1 MNQHH
6 VQEAY
11 LESFRDSKTGKVW
24 VYSKTTGEKFQ
35 KSTKHCTA
43 EIDFQ
48 SAQLEKAQNDIVESP
63 GITAL
68 KQLQLKGSI
77 SDAEY
82 HLISQWTAL
91 HLIRNIKMRRV
102 FEESGQDYETEFA
115 EEFRKELAFSKSYL
129 CFVHDYKCSGINF
142 FVTSDHPIV
151 EFDCLGDIVRFFVL
165 SPQRLL
171 QFSSRN
177 DVFSHEKESI
187 EDIVNSMLWAS
198 SSEIFSHRS
207 DVDIEKLKTISEK
220 WNMTPRL
227 ETQRIFNLQSPM
239 RKVLEVF
246 PGAQRALFRR
256 YHIGGCS
263 SCGFS
268 PDETLA
274 QVCARNGNLDV
285 AEVLAHI
292 QSSHEQDAK
301 VLISPAELAGLLQRD
316 QSVKLVDVRSR
327 EEFEAVN
334 IAGSVLLSQDV
345 MRELMASGSNT
356 NPVVVI
362 DHAGKNGLDAA
373 AYFMGHGL
381 QNVRCLRGGID
392 AWAQE
397 VEPKM
402 RRYKL
407 G

>member
-1 MNQHH
+1 MAVVVVFTVAVAAGITEKPRKYSFVRSHG
-6 VQEAY
+6 
-11 LESFRDSKTGKVW
+11 LSLLSFR
-24 VYSKTTGEKFQ
+24 
-35 KSTKHCTA
+35 
-43 EIDFQ
+43 
-48 SAQLEKAQNDIVESP
+48 
-63 GITAL
+63 
-68 KQLQLKGSI
+68 QLKS
-77 SDAEY
+77 
-82 HLISQWTAL
+82 
-91 HLIRNIKMRRV
+91 V
-102 FEESGQDYETEFA
+102 
-115 EEFRKELAFSKSYL
+115 
-129 CFVHDYKCSGINF
+129 GIN
-142 FVTSDHPIV
+142 
-151 EFDCLGDIVRFFVL
+151 
-165 SPQRLL
+165 SPAL
-171 QFSSRN
+171 N
-177 DVFSHEKESI
+177 I
-187 EDIVNSMLWAS
+187 N
-198 SSEIFSHRS
+198 
-207 DVDIEKLKTISEK
+207 
-220 WNMTPRL
+220 P
-227 ETQRIFNLQSPM
+227 QSPM
-239 RKVLEVF
+239 SAVLEHF

-292 QSSHEQDAK
+292 RSSHEQDAK

-356 NPVVVI
+356 NPIVVI

-402 RRYKL
+402 RRYKI